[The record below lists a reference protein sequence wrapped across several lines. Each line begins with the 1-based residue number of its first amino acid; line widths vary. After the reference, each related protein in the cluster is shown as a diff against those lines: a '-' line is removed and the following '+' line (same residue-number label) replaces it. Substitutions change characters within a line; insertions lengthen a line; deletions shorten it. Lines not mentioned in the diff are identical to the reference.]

1 MHIADGILD
10 VKVCAG
16 GLIVAATLAGVAAK
30 KIKIEEIPRISIM
43 GAAFFVSSLI
53 HFKIGFTSV
62 HLTLIG
68 LLGIILGGHA
78 IFAIITGL
86 FFQAVMFGHG
96 GLSTLG
102 VNTLIMYLPALFIHG
117 GFRIAVKRLKNKK
130 TSLSIVSGFLAGAGV
145 LLASFL
151 AFIVLLLSGEEY
163 TGVAVVFS
171 ISYAVLSLVEALL
184 TFLIIRQILN
194 IKPEMVPGVL

>member
-10 VKVCAG
+10 IKVYAG

-68 LLGIILGGHA
+68 LLGIILGGY
-78 IFAIITGL
+78 GERP
-86 FFQAVMFGHG
+86 HG
-96 GLSTLG
+96 I
-102 VNTLIMYLPALFIHG
+102 N
-117 GFRIAVKRLKNKK
+117 
-130 TSLSIVSGFLAGAGV
+130 
-145 LLASFL
+145 
-151 AFIVLLLSGEEY
+151 
-163 TGVAVVFS
+163 
-171 ISYAVLSLVEALL
+171 
-184 TFLIIRQILN
+184 
-194 IKPEMVPGVL
+194 